1 LSFSASRTIL
11 LNTGA
16 RRFNGIAIKE
26 NEMSNSQW
34 NIEHRKHKIILIVED
49 SPTQA
54 IQLKVALLHNGLEVF
69 CAVNGRMGIR
79 MAQEL
84 LPDVVILD
92 VQMPEVDG
100 YEVARTLKAIPDTME
115 IPIIMLT
122 RQDTPEA
129 VQLGIEA
136 GVMDYI
142 PKDVF
147 AHGVLIETLRQM
159 GIICA
164 GVEDGG

>member
-1 LSFSASRTIL
+1 MSHTPL
-11 LNTGA
+11 LN
-16 RRFNGIAIKE
+16 
-26 NEMSNSQW
+26 
-34 NIEHRKHKIILIVED
+34 EHREQKIILVVED

-54 IQLKVALLHNGLEVF
+54 IQLKTALDHEGLAVF

-84 LPDVVILD
+84 HPDVVVLD

-100 YEVARTLKAIPDTME
+100 YEVARALKSISDTAN
-115 IPIIMLT
+115 IPIIMFT

-129 VQLGIEA
+129 VQLGIDV

-142 PKDVF
+142 PKDAF
-147 AHGVLIETLRQM
+147 AYAVLTETLRQM
-159 GIICA
+159 GIL
-164 GVEDGG
+164 GSDT